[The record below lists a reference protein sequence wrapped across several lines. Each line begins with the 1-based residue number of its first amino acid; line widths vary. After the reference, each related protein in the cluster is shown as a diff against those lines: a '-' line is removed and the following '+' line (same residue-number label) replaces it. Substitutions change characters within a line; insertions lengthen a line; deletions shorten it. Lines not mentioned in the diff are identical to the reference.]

1 MLNHI
6 TLMGRLTKDPELR
19 RAGTDVAVASFTV
32 AVDRD
37 IADKT
42 TGQRETDFIDCVAW
56 GKTAEAIGN
65 YVHKGQRLLVEGTLN
80 IRSYEGKDGA
90 KHRSAEI
97 NVRNFHFIE
106 KAEKKGFGED
116 MGNVMEADIDVSNVP
131 F

>member
-1 MLNHI
+1 MNVW
-6 TLMGRLTKDPELR
+6 TGMGRLVKDPETNYTPQGKVYTLL
-19 RAGTDVAVASFTV
+19 TLDVN
-32 AVDRD
+32 
-37 IADKT
+37 
-42 TGQRETDFIDCVAW
+42 W
-56 GKTAEAIGN
+56 NYKTAEAIGN

-131 F
+131 FW

>member
-1 MLNHI
+1 MNVW
-6 TLMGRLTKDPELR
+6 TGMGRLVKDPDTNYTQQGKVYTRFTLAVNR
-19 RAGTDVAVASFTV
+19 NYKNADGTQAV
-32 AVDRD
+32 
-37 IADKT
+37 
-42 TGQRETDFIDCVAW
+42 DFIDCVAW

-65 YVHKGQRLLVEGTLN
+65 FVHKGQRLLVEGTLN
-80 IRSYEGKDGA
+80 ISSYEGKDGA

-116 MGNVMEADIDVSNVP
+116 MGNVMDAPNDITNIP

>member
-1 MLNHI
+1 MNVW
-6 TLMGRLTKDPELR
+6 TGMGRLVKDPDTNYTQQGKVYTRFTLAVNR
-19 RAGTDVAVASFTV
+19 NYKNADGTQAA
-32 AVDRD
+32 
-37 IADKT
+37 
-42 TGQRETDFIDCVAW
+42 DFIDCVAW

-65 YVHKGQRLLVEGTLN
+65 FVHKGQRLLVEGTLN
-80 IRSYEGKDGA
+80 ISSYEGKDGA

-116 MGNVMEADIDVSNVP
+116 MGNVMDAPNDITNIP

>member
-1 MLNHI
+1 MNVW
-6 TLMGRLTKDPELR
+6 TGMGRLVKAPDTNYTQQGKVYTRFTLAVNRNYKNAD
-19 RAGTDVAVASFTV
+19 GTQAA
-32 AVDRD
+32 
-37 IADKT
+37 
-42 TGQRETDFIDCVAW
+42 DFIDCVAW

-65 YVHKGQRLLVEGTLN
+65 FVHKGQRLLVEGTLN
-80 IRSYEGKDGA
+80 ISSYEGKDGA

-116 MGNVMEADIDVSNVP
+116 MGNVMDAPNDITNIP

>member
-1 MLNHI
+1 MNI
-6 TLMGRLTKDPELR
+6 WTGMGRLVKDPDTNYTQQGKVYTRFTLAVNR
-19 RAGTDVAVASFTV
+19 NYKNADGTQAA
-32 AVDRD
+32 
-37 IADKT
+37 
-42 TGQRETDFIDCVAW
+42 DFIDCVAW

-65 YVHKGQRLLVEGTLN
+65 FVHKGQRLLVEGTLN
-80 IRSYEGKDGA
+80 ISSYEGKDGA

-116 MGNVMEADIDVSNVP
+116 MGNVMDAPNDITNIP

>member
-1 MLNHI
+1 MNVW
-6 TLMGRLTKDPELR
+6 TGMGRLVKDPDTNYTQQGKVYTRFTLAVNR
-19 RAGTDVAVASFTV
+19 NYKNADGTQAA
-32 AVDRD
+32 
-37 IADKT
+37 
-42 TGQRETDFIDCVAW
+42 DFIDCVAW

-65 YVHKGQRLLVEGTLN
+65 FVHKGQRLLVEGTLN

-116 MGNVMEADIDVSNVP
+116 MGNVMDAPNDITNIP